1 MFACETCFES
11 FKQKAHLDDHM
22 KRKKPCV
29 RSAASEAI
37 IEKKAEELM
46 ELRLKRNNHQNLL
59 DTSQADV
66 SEALLYSWS
75 SSMLSSTHITTP
87 PIKWVGGKTQIIDE
101 VISTMPRRMASYHE
115 PFLGGG
121 SVLLAVLSHRKA
133 KNIITGEIRASDLNP
148 NLISMYKNI
157 QSNVDTLL
165 TQLHA
170 LVTTFKSIETVDGDR
185 DPANV
190 DEAIQSQESFYY
202 WIRRQFNEMTDIE
215 KTQPA
220 ASAMMIFLNK
230 TCFRGVYREGPHGF
244 NVPFGH
250 NKNPSVFC
258 PAHLREISQ
267 LIQPVI
273 FTTTSFTQSLQM
285 AKAGDFV
292 YMDPPYYP
300 VNADTFVAYLKGG
313 FKEKDHTEFFQCC
326 HRLTASGIKFSM
338 SNSAVEKLRLEF
350 PGPTY
355 MTKKIECKRAI
366 HSKNPAAKAEEFIIR
381 NSQPNAQHDVE
392 NCTE

>member
-11 FKQKAHLDDHM
+11 FKQKAHLEDHL

-29 RSAASEAI
+29 RSAASQAA

-46 ELRLKRNNHQNLL
+46 RLRVKRQEHQNLL

-66 SEALLYSWS
+66 SENLIYSWS
-75 SSMLSSTHITTP
+75 PSMLSTILTTP

-101 VISTMPRRMASYHE
+101 VISSMPRRMSSYHE

-133 KNIITGEIRASDLNP
+133 KNLVIAGDIRASDLNP

-157 QSNVDTLL
+157 QSNLDTLL
-165 TQLHA
+165 TQLET
-170 LVTTFKSIETVDGDR
+170 LVTTFKQIQTMGGNR
-185 DPANV
+185 GPANV

-202 WIRRQFNEMTDIE
+202 WVRQQFNEMTDSE

-258 PAHLREISQ
+258 PAHLREISE

-273 FTTTSFTQSLQM
+273 FTTAPFTQSLRE

-300 VNADTFVAYLKGG
+300 VNSDTFVAYLKGG
-313 FKEKDHTEFFQCC
+313 FKADDHNEFFKTC
-326 HRLTASGIKFSM
+326 HLMTTAGVKFSM
-338 SNSAVEKLRLEF
+338 SNAAVDTLRTQF

-381 NSQPNAQHDVE
+381 N
-392 NCTE
+392 

>member
-29 RSAASEAI
+29 RSAASEAA
-37 IEKKAEELM
+37 IEKKAEELV
-46 ELRLKRNNHQNLL
+46 KRIQHQTLL
-59 DTSQADV
+59 DQGGQEV

-75 SSMLSSTHITTP
+75 PSMLSSVVITTP

-101 VISTMPRRMASYHE
+101 VISSMPRRMASYHE

-121 SVLLAVLSHRKA
+121 SVLLAVLSHKKV
-133 KNIITGEIRASDLNP
+133 KNLIITGEIRASDLNP

-157 QSNVDTLL
+157 QSKLDTLL
-165 TQLHA
+165 RNLQSLIS
-170 LVTTFKSIETVDGDR
+170 TFRQIETMDGDR
-185 DPANV
+185 DPATV
-190 DEAIQSQESFYY
+190 EEAIQSQESFYY
-202 WIRRQFNEMTDIE
+202 WVRKQFNEMTDVE
-215 KTQPA
+215 KTEPA

-230 TCFRGVYREGPHGF
+230 TGFRGVYREGPHGF

-258 PAHLREISQ
+258 PGHLREISE

-273 FTTTSFTQSLQM
+273 FTTTSFTQSLKE
-285 AKAGDFV
+285 AKAGHFV

-300 VNADTFVAYLKGG
+300 VNADTFVGYLKGG
-313 FKEKDHTEFFQCC
+313 FKEEDHKEFFAAC
-326 HRLTASGIKFSM
+326 HRMAAAGIKFSM
-338 SNSAVEKLRLEF
+338 SNAAVEKLRLEF

-355 MTKKIECKRAI
+355 MTKKIGCKRAI
-366 HSKNPAAKAEEFIIR
+366 H
-381 NSQPNAQHDVE
+381 
-392 NCTE
+392 

>member
-29 RSAASEAI
+29 RSAASQAV

-46 ELRLKRNNHQNLL
+46 ELRLKRQEHQKLL
-59 DTSQADV
+59 DTANTEV

-75 SSMLSSTHITTP
+75 ASMLSTPLTTP
-87 PIKWVGGKTQIIDE
+87 PIKWVGGKTQIIEE
-101 VISTMPRRMASYHE
+101 VISTMPRRMEAYHE

-133 KNIITGEIRASDLNP
+133 KNLIITGEIRASDLNP
-148 NLISMYKNI
+148 NVISMYKNI
-157 QSNVDTLL
+157 QSNLDTLIP
-165 TQLHA
+165 QLQT
-170 LVTTFKSIETVDGDR
+170 LVSTFRQTETMDGDR
-185 DPANV
+185 DPV
-190 DEAIQSQESFYY
+190 TVEEAIQSQESFYY
-202 WIRRQFNEMTDIE
+202 WVRKQFNEMTDRQ
-215 KTQPA
+215 KTEPA

-250 NKNPSVFC
+250 NKNPSIFC
-258 PAHLREISQ
+258 PGHLREISE

-273 FTTTSFTQSLQM
+273 FTTTPFTQSLRE
-285 AKAGDFV
+285 AKKGDFV

-300 VNADTFVAYLKGG
+300 VNADTFVSYLKGG
-313 FKEKDHTEFFQCC
+313 FKAEDHEEFFTTC
-326 HRLTASGIKFSM
+326 HRMTAAGVKFAM
-338 SNSAVEKLRLEF
+338 SNAAVDTLRSKF
-350 PGPTY
+350 PAPTY
-355 MTKKIECKRAI
+355 MAKKIECKRAI

-381 NSQPNAQHDVE
+381 N
-392 NCTE
+392 

>member
-11 FKQKAHLDDHM
+11 FKQKGHLDDHL

-29 RSAASEAI
+29 RSAASQAA

-46 ELRLKRNNHQNLL
+46 ELRLKRLQHQSLL
-59 DTSQADV
+59 DTSQADI
-66 SEALLYSWS
+66 SEELLYSWS
-75 SSMLSSTHITTP
+75 ASMLSTQLTTP
-87 PIKWVGGKTQIIDE
+87 PIKWVGGKTQIMEE
-101 VISTMPRRMASYHE
+101 VISTMPRRMSSYHE

-133 KNIITGEIRASDLNP
+133 KNLIIAGEIRASDLNP
-148 NLISMYKNI
+148 NVISMYKNI
-157 QSNVDTLL
+157 QSNLDTLL
-165 TQLHA
+165 TQLES
-170 LVTTFKSIETVDGDR
+170 LVTTFRQIETMDGGR
-185 DPANV
+185 EPASV
-190 DEAIQSQESFYY
+190 EEAIQSQESFYY
-202 WIRRQFNEMTDIE
+202 WIRRQFNEMTDLE

-230 TCFRGVYREGPHGF
+230 TCFRGVYREGPNGF

-258 PAHLREISQ
+258 AAHLREISE

-273 FTTTSFTQSLQM
+273 FITSPFTQSLAY
-285 AKAGDFV
+285 AKAGHFV

-300 VNADTFVAYLKGG
+300 VVADAFVGYLKGG
-313 FKEKDHTEFFQCC
+313 FKLKDHEEFFQSCY
-326 HRLTASGIKFSM
+326 RMTTTGVKFVM
-338 SNSAVEKLRLEF
+338 SNAAVEEIRNRF
-350 PGPTY
+350 PSPTY

-366 HSKNPAAKAEEFIIR
+366 HSKNPAAKAEEFIIW
-381 NSQPNAQHDVE
+381 N
-392 NCTE
+392 

>member
-11 FKQKAHLDDHM
+11 FKQKSHLDDHM

-29 RSAASEAI
+29 RSAASQAA
-37 IEKKAEELM
+37 IEKKAEELV
-46 ELRLKRNNHQNLL
+46 KRQEHQKLL
-59 DTSQADV
+59 DQGNQEV
-66 SEALLYSWS
+66 SEELLYSWS
-75 SSMLSSTHITTP
+75 PSMLSTPVTTP
-87 PIKWVGGKTQIIDE
+87 PIKWVGGKTQIIEE
-101 VISTMPRRMASYHE
+101 VISTMPRRMTAYHE

-133 KNIITGEIRASDLNP
+133 KNLVITGDIRASDLNP

-157 QSNVDTLL
+157 KGNVDLLIGYLATLV
-165 TQLHA
+165 A
-170 LVTTFKSIETVDGDR
+170 TFRQIQTMDGGR
-185 DPANV
+185 DPATV
-190 DEAIQSQESFYY
+190 EEAIQSQESFYY
-202 WIRRQFNEMTDIE
+202 WIRNQFNEMTDTE

-258 PAHLREISQ
+258 PAHLREISE

-273 FTTTSFTQSLQM
+273 FTTAPFTQSLRD
-285 AKAGDFV
+285 AKIRHFV

-300 VNADTFVAYLKGG
+300 LNAETFVGYLKGG
-313 FKEKDHTEFFQCC
+313 FKEKDHEEFFNTC
-326 HRLTASGIKFSM
+326 HLMTASGVKFSM
-338 SNSAVEKLRLEF
+338 SNSAVDMLRTRF

-355 MTKKIECKRAI
+355 TTKKIECKRAI
-366 HSKNPAAKAEEFIIR
+366 HSKNPAAKAEEFIIT
-381 NSQPNAQHDVE
+381 
-392 NCTE
+392 NCIY

>member
-1 MFACETCFES
+1 
-11 FKQKAHLDDHM
+11 
-22 KRKKPCV
+22 
-29 RSAASEAI
+29 
-37 IEKKAEELM
+37 
-46 ELRLKRNNHQNLL
+46 
-59 DTSQADV
+59 
-66 SEALLYSWS
+66 
-75 SSMLSSTHITTP
+75 MLSSVVITTP
-87 PIKWVGGKTQIIDE
+87 PIKWVGGKTQIIEE
-101 VISTMPRRMASYHE
+101 VISSMPRRMASYHE

-133 KNIITGEIRASDLNP
+133 KNLIITGEIRASDLNP

-157 QSNVDTLL
+157 QSKLDTLL
-165 TQLHA
+165 RNLQS
-170 LVTTFKSIETVDGDR
+170 LVSTFRQIETMDGDR
-185 DPANV
+185 EPATV
-190 DEAIQSQESFYY
+190 EEAIQSQESFYY
-202 WIRRQFNEMTDIE
+202 WVRKQFNEMTNSE
-215 KTQPA
+215 KTEPA

-258 PAHLREISQ
+258 PAHLREINE

-273 FTTTSFTQSLQM
+273 FTTTPFTQSLKE

-300 VNADTFVAYLKGG
+300 VNDDTFVGYLKGG
-313 FKEKDHTEFFQCC
+313 FKEKDHTEFFAAC
-326 HRLTASGIKFSM
+326 HRMAAAGIKFSM
-338 SNSAVEKLRLEF
+338 SNAAVEKLRLEF

-366 HSKNPAAKAEEFIIR
+366 HSKNPASKAEEFIIR
-381 NSQPNAQHDVE
+381 N
-392 NCTE
+392 

>member
-1 MFACETCFES
+1 MFACDTCFES
-11 FKQKAHLDDHM
+11 FKQKSHLDDHM

-29 RSAASEAI
+29 RSPASQVA
-37 IEKKAEELM
+37 IEKKAEELV
-46 ELRLKRNNHQNLL
+46 EQRIKHQKLL
-59 DTSQADV
+59 DQGSQEV
-66 SEALLYSWS
+66 SEELLYSWS
-75 SSMLSSTHITTP
+75 PSMLSTPITTP
-87 PIKWVGGKTQIIDE
+87 PIKWVGGKTQIIEE
-101 VISTMPRRMASYHE
+101 VISTMPRRMTSYHE

-133 KNIITGEIRASDLNP
+133 KNLIIAGDIRASDLNP

-157 QSNVDTLL
+157 QSNVAILIEHLATLV
-165 TQLHA
+165 A
-170 LVTTFKSIETVDGDR
+170 TFRQIQTMDGDR
-185 DPANV
+185 DPATV
-190 DEAIQSQESFYY
+190 EEAIQTQESFYY
-202 WIRRQFNEMTDIE
+202 WVRRQFNEMTDTQ
-215 KTQPA
+215 KTDPA

-258 PAHLREISQ
+258 PAHLREISE

-273 FTTTSFTQSLQM
+273 FTTAPFTQSLRE
-285 AKAGDFV
+285 AKAGHFV

-300 VNADTFVAYLKGG
+300 LNSDTFVGYLKGG
-313 FKEKDHTEFFQCC
+313 FKEKDHEEFFKAC
-326 HRLTASGIKFSM
+326 HQMTASGVKFAM
-338 SNSAVEKLRLEF
+338 SNAAVTILRTKF

-366 HSKNPAAKAEEFIIR
+366 HCKNPAAKAEEFIIR
-381 NSQPNAQHDVE
+381 N
-392 NCTE
+392 

>member
-11 FKQKAHLDDHM
+11 FKQKAHLEDHM

-29 RSAASEAI
+29 RSAASQAM
-37 IEKKAEELM
+37 IEKKAEELV
-46 ELRLKRNNHQNLL
+46 KRQEHQKLL
-59 DTSQADV
+59 DQSQEEP

-75 SSMLSSTHITTP
+75 PSMLSTPVTTP
-87 PIKWVGGKTQIIDE
+87 PIKWVGGKTQIIEE

-133 KNIITGEIRASDLNP
+133 KNLIVGEIRASDLNP
-148 NLISMYKNI
+148 NVISMYKNI
-157 QSNVDTLL
+157 QSNLHTLL
-165 TQLHA
+165 TQLEA
-170 LVTTFKSIETVDGDR
+170 LVTTFRSIETMDGDR
-185 DPANV
+185 NPANV

-202 WIRRQFNEMTDIE
+202 WIRKQFNEMTDLE

-258 PAHLREISQ
+258 PAHLREISE

-273 FTTTSFTQSLQM
+273 FTTASFTQSLQM

-300 VNADTFVAYLKGG
+300 VAADAFVSYLKGG
-313 FKEKDHTEFFQCC
+313 FKEKDHSTFFQSC
-326 HRLTASGIKFSM
+326 HRLTANRIKFSM
-338 SNSAVEKLRLEF
+338 SNSAVERLRLDF

-366 HSKNPAAKAEEFIIR
+366 NSKNPAAKAEEFIIM
-381 NSQPNAQHDVE
+381 NSQPNSQHDVE
-392 NCTE
+392 SYTE

>member
-1 MFACETCFES
+1 MNVCETCFES
-11 FKQKAHLDDHM
+11 FKQKAHLDDHL

-29 RSAASEAI
+29 RSAASQAA

-46 ELRLKRNNHQNLL
+46 ELRLKRLQHQALL
-59 DTSQADV
+59 DTSQTEV
-66 SEALLYSWS
+66 SESLLYSWS
-75 SSMLSSTHITTP
+75 ASMLSIPVTTP
-87 PIKWVGGKTQIIDE
+87 PIKWVGGKTQIIEE
-101 VISTMPRRMASYHE
+101 VISTMPRRMSSYHE

-133 KNIITGEIRASDLNP
+133 KNLVIADDIRASDLNP
-148 NLISMYKNI
+148 NVISMYKNI
-157 QSNVDTLL
+157 QRNVDLLIRQLGTLV
-165 TQLHA
+165 A
-170 LVTTFKSIETVDGDR
+170 TFKQIETMDGGR
-185 DPANV
+185 EPTSV
-190 DEAIQSQESFYY
+190 EEAIQSQESFYY
-202 WIRRQFNEMTDIE
+202 WIRRQFNEMTDTQ
-215 KTQPA
+215 KTDPA

-230 TCFRGVYREGPHGF
+230 TCFRGVYREGPNGF

-258 PAHLREISQ
+258 PAHLREISE

-273 FTTTSFTQSLQM
+273 FTTAPFTQSLKE
-285 AKAGDFV
+285 AKAGHFV

-300 VNADTFVAYLKGG
+300 VNADAFVGYLKGG
-313 FKEKDHTEFFQCC
+313 FKAEDHEEFFTAC
-326 HRLTASGIKFSM
+326 HRMTAAGVKFSM
-338 SNSAVEKLRLEF
+338 SNAAVDILRTRF

-381 NSQPNAQHDVE
+381 N
-392 NCTE
+392 

>member
-29 RSAASEAI
+29 RSAASQVE
-37 IEKKAEELM
+37 IEKKAEELV
-46 ELRLKRNNHQNLL
+46 EQRLKHQKLL
-59 DTSQADV
+59 DQGSQEV
-66 SEALLYSWS
+66 SEELLYSWS
-75 SSMLSSTHITTP
+75 PSMLSTPITTP
-87 PIKWVGGKTQIIDE
+87 PIKWVGGKTQIIEE

-133 KNIITGEIRASDLNP
+133 KNLIITGGIRASDLNP

-157 QSNVDTLL
+157 QGNVGLLIGHLATL
-165 TQLHA
+165 
-170 LVTTFKSIETVDGDR
+170 VSTFRQIETMDGDR
-185 DPANV
+185 DPATV
-190 DEAIQSQESFYY
+190 EEAIQSQESFYY
-202 WIRRQFNEMTDIE
+202 WIRKQFNEMTHAE
-215 KTQPA
+215 KSHPA

-230 TCFRGVYREGPHGF
+230 TCFRGVYREGPNGF

-258 PAHLREISQ
+258 PAHLREISE
-267 LIQPVI
+267 LIQSVI
-273 FTTTSFTQSLQM
+273 FTTAPFTQSLKE
-285 AKAGDFV
+285 AKAGHFV

-313 FKEKDHTEFFQCC
+313 FKAEDHEEFFKTC
-326 HRLTASGIKFSM
+326 HLMTTNGVKFVM
-338 SNSAVEKLRLEF
+338 SNAAVDILRTRF

-366 HSKNPAAKAEEFIIR
+366 HSKNPAAKAEEFIIT
-381 NSQPNAQHDVE
+381 
-392 NCTE
+392 NCG

>member
-1 MFACETCFES
+1 MNVCETCFES
-11 FKQKAHLDDHM
+11 FKQKAHLDDHL

-29 RSAASEAI
+29 RSAASQAA

-46 ELRLKRNNHQNLL
+46 ELRLKRLQHQALL
-59 DTSQADV
+59 DTSQTEV
-66 SEALLYSWS
+66 SESLLYSWS
-75 SSMLSSTHITTP
+75 ASMLSIPVTTP
-87 PIKWVGGKTQIIDE
+87 PIKWVGGKTQIIEE
-101 VISTMPRRMASYHE
+101 VISTMPRRMSSYHE

-133 KNIITGEIRASDLNP
+133 KNLVIADDIRASDLNP
-148 NLISMYKNI
+148 NVISMYKNI
-157 QSNVDTLL
+157 QRNVDLLIRQLGTLV
-165 TQLHA
+165 A
-170 LVTTFKSIETVDGDR
+170 TFKQIETMDGGR
-185 DPANV
+185 EPTSV
-190 DEAIQSQESFYY
+190 EEAIQSQESFYY
-202 WIRRQFNEMTDIE
+202 WIRRQFNEMTDTQ
-215 KTQPA
+215 KTDPA

-230 TCFRGVYREGPHGF
+230 TCFRGVYREGPNGF

-258 PAHLREISQ
+258 PAHLREISE

-273 FTTTSFTQSLQM
+273 FTPTPFTQSLKE
-285 AKAGDFV
+285 AKAGHFV

-300 VNADTFVAYLKGG
+300 VNADTFVGYLKGG
-313 FKEKDHTEFFQCC
+313 FKAEDHEEFFTTC
-326 HRLTASGIKFSM
+326 HRMTAAGVKFSM
-338 SNSAVEKLRLEF
+338 SNAAVDILRTKF

-381 NSQPNAQHDVE
+381 N
-392 NCTE
+392 

>member
-11 FKQKAHLDDHM
+11 FKQKGHLDDHM

-29 RSAASEAI
+29 RSAASEAA
-37 IEKKAEELM
+37 IEKKAEELV
-46 ELRLKRNNHQNLL
+46 KRQEHQKLL
-59 DTSQADV
+59 DQGGQEV

-75 SSMLSSTHITTP
+75 PSMLSSVVITTP
-87 PIKWVGGKTQIIDE
+87 PIKWVGGKTQIIEE
-101 VISTMPRRMASYHE
+101 VISSMPRRMASYHE
-115 PFLGGG
+115 AFLGGG

-133 KNIITGEIRASDLNP
+133 KNLIITGEIRASDLNP

-157 QSNVDTLL
+157 QSKLDTLFRNL
-165 TQLHA
+165 QS
-170 LVTTFKSIETVDGDR
+170 LVSTFRQIETMDGDR
-185 DPANV
+185 EPATV
-190 DEAIQSQESFYY
+190 EEAIQSQESFYY
-202 WIRRQFNEMTDIE
+202 WVRKQFNEMTEVE
-215 KTQPA
+215 KTEPA

-258 PAHLREISQ
+258 PAHLREINE

-273 FTTTSFTQSLQM
+273 FTTTPFTQSLQS

-300 VNADTFVAYLKGG
+300 VNDDTFVGYLKGG
-313 FKEKDHTEFFQCC
+313 FKEKDHAEFFAAC
-326 HRLTASGIKFSM
+326 HRMAAAGIKFSM
-338 SNSAVEKLRLEF
+338 SNAAVEKLRLEF

-366 HSKNPAAKAEEFIIR
+366 NSKNPASKAEEFIIR
-381 NSQPNAQHDVE
+381 N
-392 NCTE
+392 